1 MFQTNSHLH
10 SLGLLRG
17 DLPLRE
23 SASLIQ
29 AIVFDFDGTL
39 IDSNEIKL
47 SAFYE
52 VTAHILGAGAE
63 LDRIFQYP
71 NRGDRYDI
79 FAALQARLGS
89 DATNLTKAYGERC
102 ERVIL
107 DKLAKSQVTEILD
120 KLEAEG
126 RKLFIA
132 SATPEVNLVAML
144 DKSELVTRFEGIY
157 GRPAGKSEILRRIM
171 EEHELQPSAMV
182 MVGDGEDDLRG
193 AKEFGCRFVGIGPV
207 FAGRADIIIDSIEA
221 LIRPG
226 FFEAMASSGEAER
239 AS

>member
-1 MFQTNSHLH
+1 
-10 SLGLLRG
+10 
-17 DLPLRE
+17 
-23 SASLIQ
+23 LIRT
-29 AIVFDFDGTL
+29 IVFDFDGTL

-52 VTAHILGAGAE
+52 VTAHIPGAGAE
-63 LDRIFQYP
+63 LDRIFQDP
-71 NRGDRYDI
+71 NRRDRYDI

-89 DATNLTKAYGERC
+89 DAANLTKAYGERC

-107 DKLAKSQVTEILD
+107 DELEKSHVTEILD
-120 KLEAEG
+120 KLKSEG

-157 GRPAGKSEILRRIM
+157 ARPAGKADILKRIM
-171 EEHELQPSAMV
+171 EEHDLQTSEMV
-182 MVGDGEDDLRG
+182 MVGDGEDDFRG
-193 AKEFGCRFVGIGPV
+193 AKEFGCRFIGIGRL
-207 FAGRADIIIDSIEA
+207 FAGRADIVIDSVEA

-226 FFEAMASSGEAER
+226 FFDIVAASG
-239 AS
+239 

>member
-1 MFQTNSHLH
+1 VVSPGRT
-10 SLGLLRG
+10 
-17 DLPLRE
+17 LRE
-23 SASLIQ
+23 YASLIQ

-52 VTAHILGAGAE
+52 VTAHISGAVAE
-63 LDRIFQYP
+63 LDRIFQDP

-89 DATNLTKAYGERC
+89 DAANLTKAYGERC
-102 ERVIL
+102 EAVIL
-107 DKLAKSQVTEILD
+107 DKLANSRVTETLD
-120 KLEAEG
+120 KLKSEG

-157 GRPAGKSEILRRIM
+157 GRPAGKAEILRRIM
-171 EEHELQPSAMV
+171 ETNDLQRSMMV
-182 MVGDGEDDLRG
+182 VVGDGEDDFRG

-207 FAGRADIIIDSIEA
+207 FAGRADAVIDRIEA
-221 LIRPG
+221 LTHPG
-226 FFEAMASSGEAER
+226 FFDSLASSG
-239 AS
+239 